1 MKNHVFRPLGL
12 VLGLVI
18 MILIARQFMVP
29 DDFGVHGDSF
39 TYNYYRLSNVDEW
52 KEFPVKYQGRERCA
66 KCHEENSTSISESRH
81 KKIQCENCHGPG
93 AGHPREV
100 KKPVIDN
107 SREQC
112 LRCHALLEYPNS
124 RRGMM
129 KGIDPDRHMR
139 KFECK
144 KCHDPHNPN
153 LEDRQ

>member
-18 MILIARQFMVP
+18 LVMIARQFMVP

-39 TYNYYRLSNVDEW
+39 TYNFYRLSNVDEW

-66 KCHEENSTSISESRH
+66 KCHEENSLSIVESRH

-100 KKPVIDN
+100 KKLVIDT